1 MLPLAKNLLVGSPP
15 PDCRCCGNHRSG
27 FPLTARSAVP
37 PVASPPDPAE
47 LVPMT
52 PAWPRYLLFTETLE
66 RGPGSPGWR
75 FMLHEVET
83 DRTIVASDH
92 EPGMNAERL
101 GLMAVVRGLE
111 ALDGP
116 SAVKLVTASSYVRRG
131 VVRGLKDWR
140 ANDWKWEHFGRRVAV
155 RDEDLWRR
163 VDQAMKFHRVT
174 CRGMRPESASNL
186 LAAGQGMR
194 PVRRVEAPLVRGIN
208 EPALLIVRG
217 QRRHFVFAE
226 SSPNPATEKLAVAG

>member
-1 MLPLAKNLLVGSPP
+1 MK
-15 PDCRCCGNHRSG
+15 
-27 FPLTARSAVP
+27 
-37 PVASPPDPAE
+37 
-47 LVPMT
+47 
-52 PAWPRYLLFTETLE
+52 PAWPQYLLFTETLR

-75 FMLHEVET
+75 FMLHEIAT

-92 EPGMNAERL
+92 EPGVHAERL

-140 ANDWKWEHFGRRVAV
+140 ANDWKWEHFGRRVPV

-163 VDQAMKFHRVT
+163 VDGAMKFHRVT
-174 CRGMRPESASNL
+174 C
-186 LAAGQGMR
+186 QGMR
-194 PVRRVEAPLVRGIN
+194 PGTVRESEADQTAHSRQAARPRRRIESPIVRGIN
-208 EPALLIVRG
+208 EPALLIVPG
-217 QRRHFVFAE
+217 QSRHFVFSDEA
-226 SSPNPATEKLAVAG
+226 PASASGKLAVAG